1 MQRFS
6 KLFFPIFTLLL
17 ASLAC
22 RTAEQLVKPPAPTLV
37 VNPQGTPILVEITRE
52 QQLQV
57 FEELWNTVNEE
68 YLYPDFNG
76 VNWQAI
82 GNEYRQKIETGLTAE
97 DFYLAM
103 DEMIATLGDEHSVF
117 LNPLQVAQE
126 DAEYQGKQDYAGIGI
141 YVTAVPT
148 RQRGTILLTFP
159 GSPAEKAGLKARDSI
174 LAVNGEPILDE
185 NGLMKDIVRG
195 PENTSITLTV
205 QSPAQPPRNLQVTRQ
220 RITGAVPVPYQIFTS
235 SAGKRIGYLLIITFA
250 NSTIGEQV
258 GESIRAMQAEG
269 QLDGLIIDNRFN
281 TGGADTELKDTLA
294 YFMQG
299 KAGQFISRGNNRT
312 LTIKANPIGNTQTL
326 PLVVIVGRGT
336 VSYGE
341 VFSGILQDQQRA
353 YLLGEP
359 TEGNVETLWGYDFA
373 DGSRA
378 WIARESFTPHN
389 NPQQNWERDGIIPNE
404 IILANW
410 DETTFE
416 DDPLIQAALRHL
428 DTR

>member
-6 KLFFPIFTLLL
+6 KLFFPIFALLL

-82 GNEYRQKIETGLTAE
+82 GDDYRQKIEAGLTAE

-103 DEMIATLGDEHSVF
+103 DEMIAALGDEHSVF
-117 LNPLQVAQE
+117 LNPLQVAEE
-126 DAEYQGKQDYAGIGI
+126 DAEYAGNRDYVGIGI
-141 YVTAVPT
+141 YLTAVPE

-159 GSPAEKAGLKARDSI
+159 GSPAAQAGLKARDSI
-174 LAVNGEPILDE
+174 LAVDGEPIIDE
-185 NGLMKDIVRG
+185 NGFLKDIVRG

-205 QSPAQPPRNLQVTRQ
+205 QSPGQPPRNLQVTRQ
-220 RITGAVPVPYQIFTS
+220 RITGAVPVPYQTFTS
-235 SAGKRIGYLLIITFA
+235 PAGKRIGYLLIITFA
-250 NSTIGEQV
+250 DSTIGEQV
-258 GESIRAMQAEG
+258 GKAIRAMQTEG

-281 TGGADTELKDTLA
+281 TGGADTELKYTLA

-299 KAGQFISRGNNRT
+299 KAGQFISRNNNRT
-312 LTIKANPIGNTQTL
+312 LTIKAKPIGNTQTL
-326 PLVVIVGRGT
+326 PLVIIVGRDT
-336 VSYGE
+336 ISYGE

-359 TEGNVETLWGYDFA
+359 TEGNVETLWGYDFT

-404 IILANW
+404 ILLANW

-416 DDPLIQAALRHL
+416 DDPLIQASLHHL
-428 DTR
+428 ETR